1 MRAKSL
7 PRENSYTVRNLRGRI
22 YNSPPLLKI
31 RPPYKKIAPPIKN
44 SPLSQCTCFEVGD
57 FYHVEI
63 LPDLGRTFIA
73 CTNRSK
79 MKYKHTNRLN
89 KSIESLFFF

>member
-57 FYHVEI
+57 YYHVEYGI
-63 LPDLGRTFIA
+63 FFI
-73 CTNRSK
+73 RDSV
-79 MKYKHTNRLN
+79 Y
-89 KSIESLFFF
+89 KSIENEIQTHK